1 MEHDELISAEELRN
15 LPIDDDEAF
24 IEVEAKCRRSVAE
37 AVRHDDQHGSYA
49 DEMRLQYIH
58 LISALAEKWGI
69 PNLGLPDWA
78 DFDHKVYLA
87 YPEFSRRAL
96 AEAAKLI
103 VGNRRGKDAQSV
115 QLSSK
120 SRAQIEQELE
130 NLRRA
135 VRESHEPD
143 WKKKSLYNA
152 LDEFAAHLRNN
163 RRISFGKAMALLAMV
178 AASLPTMVGSSIAGV
193 AEAPTA
199 IANIMRWIGT
209 DKAAEE
215 VEVRRLGAPPKALP
229 APPALWKAPGSDLDD
244 EIPF

>member
-96 AEAAKLI
+96 AEAAKLL

-152 LDEFAAHLRNN
+152 LDEFAAHLAEQSPDQLRQ
-163 RRISFGKAMALLAMV
+163 GYGALGDGGGL
-178 AASLPTMVGSSIAGV
+178 LPTNGGFLYRPPSRSSPRRSRTYALDWHGQGSGR
-193 AEAPTA
+193 
-199 IANIMRWIGT
+199 N
-209 DKAAEE
+209 
-215 VEVRRLGAPPKALP
+215 
-229 APPALWKAPGSDLDD
+229 
-244 EIPF
+244 